1 MTLFEKEQAV
11 LWQKQQKS
19 KNKVDKIRKSEKS
32 SQNLIKTNQRKASV
46 VCMVNKSFRWC
57 AVGGGGA

>member
-1 MTLFEKEQAV
+1 MLHKEEHNAQ
-11 LWQKQQKS
+11 
-19 KNKVDKIRKSEKS
+19 
-32 SQNLIKTNQRKASV
+32 TNQRKASV